1 MTVYFSLQ
9 ASFFV
14 TFALHELFK
23 DHTAYNMEI
32 AVPAQ
37 FHTWIDRALSPVLN
51 FSFQERMVSNS
62 IPFEKILGSMDHAGT
77 GIIPK
82 NHTENS

>member
-1 MTVYFSLQ
+1 MTFYFSLQ

-14 TFALHELFK
+14 TFAFHGLFK

-37 FHTWIDRALSPVLN
+37 FHTRIDRALSPILN
-51 FSFQERMVSNS
+51 FSFQERVVSNS
-62 IPFEKILGSMDHAGT
+62 ISFEKILGSMDHADT
-77 GIIPK
+77 GIIPE